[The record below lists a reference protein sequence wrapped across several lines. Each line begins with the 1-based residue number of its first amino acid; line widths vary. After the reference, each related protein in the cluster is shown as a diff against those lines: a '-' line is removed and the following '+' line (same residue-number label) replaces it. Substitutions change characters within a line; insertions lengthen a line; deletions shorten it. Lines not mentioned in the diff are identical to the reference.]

1 MDNDIMLQ
9 IRPFKE
15 SDSIP
20 DLTTL
25 LHRAYARLGNMG
37 LNYTAVDQSP
47 EITAKRIRGGNC
59 FVAEQHSRLVGTI
72 LVTPTYAQSACEF
85 YTRHGV
91 ASVHQFA
98 VDPQHQ
104 GVGIG
109 RMLLQKA
116 ELWAKQAGFTDL
128 GIDTAEP
135 ATHLLELYNHLGY
148 RPVGFVQ
155 WSGKVYRSVVL
166 GKNLID

>member
-1 MDNDIMLQ
+1 METNIMLQ
-9 IRPFKE
+9 IRPFEE
-15 SDSIP
+15 SDSIQ

-25 LHRAYARLGNMG
+25 LHRAYAHLGNMG

-47 EITAKRIRGGNC
+47 EMTAQRIQGGNC
-59 FVAEQHSRLVGTI
+59 FVAEKDSRLVGTI
-72 LVTPTYAQSACEF
+72 LVTPTYAQSICEF
-85 YTRHGV
+85 YTHHGV

-116 ELWAKQAGFTDL
+116 ELWAKQAGFSEL
-128 GIDTAEP
+128 GIDTAEQ

-148 RPVGFVQ
+148 HPVAFVQ
-155 WSGKVYRSVVL
+155 WPGKVYHSIVL
-166 GKNLID
+166 RKYLVD